1 MAVTIFLEIRAK
13 NGTGDELLAM
23 MKAVLPDTR
32 NYDGCLGL
40 DVYRNQDDRDVLVLV
55 ENFESKS
62 HYEKYVAWRQE
73 TGGFQQLVDAL
84 EGEPS
89 IRYFDLTDA

>member
-13 NGTGDELLAM
+13 KDTGGELLALT
-23 MKAVLPDTR
+23 KALLPDTR
-32 NYDGCLGL
+32 SYDGCLGI
-40 DVYRNQDDRDVLVLV
+40 DVYRNQDDRDVIVLV
-55 ENFESKS
+55 ENFESKA

-73 TGGFQQLVDAL
+73 TGALQQLTDAL